1 METEKPKNNKKNKAK
16 KTSFFTDSQTGS
28 GKTDI
33 KTLN

>member
-1 METEKPKNNKKNKAK
+1 METEKQQKNKAK
-16 KTSFFTDSQTGS
+16 KTSYFTDSQTGS